1 MELASKRSRYINFQS
16 AINFC
21 HCVYWCI
28 LLLLLSLPLSHTSTH
43 RYILFRLSFG
53 FCIDLLIFLFW
64 ICFFFLFCSL
74 NPQDTNTWP
83 IVLNWKCE
91 DSRWLSDVIFF
102 RCFLLFFSS
111 PFHLTVAFNCCY
123 VSRVFVFAH
132 FSLFFSTRIN
142 RLIAIFVCIHFLSLS
157 INSIGAKK
165 PQNICNINTIKFYK
179 CKQHISI
186 VSMNCVSISKEIV
199 QDTNIHSTHTHIV
212 TSDWIEFRVIRNRY
226 KYLRTLYVLH
236 TKLTLVTFYV
246 FFFAVLFSVLFA
258 FSSVKRHI
266 QIIMI
271 QKQ

>member
-102 RCFLLFFSS
+102 VVFFYFSLRLFTWLWHLIVAMFHVCLCSLIFHFFSL
-111 PFHLTVAFNCCY
+111 PV
-123 VSRVFVFAH
+123 
-132 FSLFFSTRIN
+132 
-142 RLIAIFVCIHFLSLS
+142 
-157 INSIGAKK
+157 
-165 PQNICNINTIKFYK
+165 
-179 CKQHISI
+179 
-186 VSMNCVSISKEIV
+186 
-199 QDTNIHSTHTHIV
+199 
-212 TSDWIEFRVIRNRY
+212 
-226 KYLRTLYVLH
+226 
-236 TKLTLVTFYV
+236 
-246 FFFAVLFSVLFA
+246 
-258 FSSVKRHI
+258 
-266 QIIMI
+266 
-271 QKQ
+271 